1 MNLIAYFLLIIQGLD
16 KFDLSF
22 YFSKYFNEMEMIK
35 DTNIFYLYD
44 NK

>member
-22 YFSKYFNEMEMIK
+22 FSKYFNEMEMIK